1 MHTVWRLAVRQPLWP
16 LFHQEDAMTVPSAAV
31 RSSLS
36 PWWKVSAITAM
47 VLGFAVLILLTVKA
61 YQNAPPI
68 PAQVVDPAG
77 AILFTSDDV
86 AAGQQVFLK
95 HGLMDNGTIWG
106 HGGYLGPDFSA
117 QYLHD
122 WALDVADHLAHERFS
137 HSDAELT
144 PEQQATID
152 GAVAAELKQNRYDPA
167 TGVLTLTASGADS
180 FNRQIAKWAAYFT
193 APAGNGGLTAGAVSD
208 PQELRQLTSFFAWTA
223 WASSAR
229 RPGNAYSYT
238 NNFPYDPLAG
248 NRPTGGALLYSAI
261 SVIFLLAGTAL
272 VLLAFGK
279 FAYLGWHSREA
290 LSPRAAMPATTE
302 AQRGVLKF
310 MAVAALLFFG
320 QTLIGGAT
328 AHYRADPGSFYGI
341 DLAAYLPS
349 NLLRTW
355 HLQLAIFWIATSY
368 VAGALFVAG
377 TLGRSE
383 PAGQRRAI
391 DLLFVAILIVAVGSL
406 LGEWAGLL
414 QWLGK
419 LWFWFGDQG
428 WEFLE
433 IGRAWQVLLA
443 IGLVFWVF
451 LLWRN
456 VGPVWRDPERGGL
469 VTFFLIA
476 AAAIPVFYLPALFFN
491 GATHYTVVDTWRFWI
506 IHLWVEGFFELFV
519 TVIVAIIFYELGL
532 VERLTALRAIYLDVI
547 LVFGGGLIGTGHHWY
562 FTGQT
567 ELNMA
572 LSSAF
577 SALEVV
583 PLTLITLD
591 AWGFVTV
598 THGDASGPARHK
610 WTFYFLMAVGFWNF
624 TGAGIFGFLINMPI
638 VSYFEMGTNLTPNH
652 GHAAMMGVFGMLGV
666 ALMVFVLRETT
677 DEAAWPRLSR
687 YVRCGFWGLNI
698 GLAMMVV
705 FSLFPSG
712 VLQVRDVLENG
723 YWHARSLA
731 YTGSALPRLFEWMRL
746 PGDLIF
752 ILFGA
757 LPILVAVGLGYLS
770 LWSGRHGT
778 PATRTS
784 VAE

>member
-1 MHTVWRLAVRQPLWP
+1 
-16 LFHQEDAMTVPSAAV
+16 MTVSPAAA

-36 PWWKVSAITAM
+36 SWWKVAATAAM
-47 VLGFAVLILLTVKA
+47 TLGFAVLILLTVKA

-122 WALDVADHLAHERFS
+122 WALNAADHLAHERFS
-137 HSDAELT
+137 HSYAELT
-144 PEQQATID
+144 PEQQAAIN

-167 TGVLTLTASGADS
+167 TGLLTLTVSGADS
-180 FNRQIAKWAAYFT
+180 FTRQIANWTAYFT

-208 PQELRQLTSFFAWTA
+208 VQELRQLTAFFAWTA
-223 WASSAR
+223 WASAAE

-261 SVIFLLAGTAL
+261 SVIFLLAGTAF

-290 LSPRAAMPATTE
+290 LSSRAAMPPTTD
-302 AQRGVLKF
+302 AQRGALKF
-310 MAVAALLFFG
+310 MALAALLFFG

-391 DLLFVAILIVAVGSL
+391 DLLFVAILIVTVGSL

-419 LWFWFGDQG
+419 LWFWLGDQG

-456 VGPVWRDPERGGL
+456 VGPAWRDPERGGL

-598 THGDASGPARHK
+598 TRGDTGGPARHK

-677 DEAAWPRLSR
+677 QEAAWPRLSR

-705 FSLFPSG
+705 LSLFPSG

-731 YTGSALPRLFEWMRL
+731 YTGGELPRLFEWMRL

-757 LPILVAVGLGYLS
+757 LPILVAVGLGYFS
-770 LWSGRHGT
+770 LWSGRHGAT
-778 PATRTS
+778 ATRTS
-784 VAE
+784 VVE